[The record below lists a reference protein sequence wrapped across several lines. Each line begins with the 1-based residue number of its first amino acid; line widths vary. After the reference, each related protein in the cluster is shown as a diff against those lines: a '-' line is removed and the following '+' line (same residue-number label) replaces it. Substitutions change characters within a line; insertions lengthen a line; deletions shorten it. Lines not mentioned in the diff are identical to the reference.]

1 MESNGLLNLL
11 GNVPSTIL
19 NKLAELSQNEEI
31 LRGKVELTVIYNLAP
46 ENIRIAVEN
55 LGGSFE
61 NLGYN
66 FGIVTLNMADVEKI
80 SMIPGIQYVELPKAV
95 YTSDLGSNRASCVI
109 PLQEIYELTG
119 EGVLLGFID
128 SGIDYTHP
136 AFMDEDG
143 NTRIEY
149 IKDYSEEGRVWNKED
164 INRAL
169 KSGNPLSIVPQVD
182 TVGHGTHV
190 AGIACAGGNINKN
203 LYGVAYK
210 SSIAMVKI
218 TPRGNI
224 NYAKDT
230 LIMRGIKFLIEKSK
244 ELNKPLVINLSFST
258 NDGSHKGS
266 SLFEQ
271 YINTVCRLE
280 PISFVVA
287 AGNEGD
293 RAHHVGDIVK
303 EEQSIPINV
312 SQGEVGLILQIYK
325 DIINN
330 FTIEIINPSSN
341 SSGKIILDE
350 GYKEVNIGRDKLYI
364 YNTGPKPYNMNGE
377 IIITV
382 LPNNDF
388 ILSGIWKL
396 NITCKDDYK
405 GKYDIWMPISESLN
419 PNTKFLEPNVYNTL
433 GIPATVE
440 NVISVGSYN
449 YLTNTIS
456 SFSGRGSLYEKA
468 YLKPDIVAPG
478 EEILSS
484 VPRGRFDTKSGTSMA
499 APQVAGI
506 CALFMQWGV
515 LQGRDPFLYGD
526 RLKYYLLK
534 GARRNRPNLN
544 YPNETWGYG
553 EICAGDSFN
562 ILRAEGESREVMVK
576 IRQDKNIEY
585 NRYLI
590 EYDGDIVSKM
600 KTIDYADVFILD
612 EDYAVLIVEEGKEE
626 QLEKDLKEIVYV
638 ERNYIFSLTD
648 IDPKETSHINEFH
661 EYPYLNLTGR
671 GVLVGILDTGI
682 DYLNTEFINEDN
694 TTRIERMWDQTDN
707 KGPNPKSIPYGTEYF
722 RDDINKAIKAK
733 LENKNPYDIVP
744 LKDDISHGTKMAGVI
759 GAKGKNPEVKGAA
772 PDCEFA
778 VVKLRPMNEEE
789 MVEQLGHN
797 FVKEPLYDTVSI
809 ITAIKYL
816 YNVGKELNKPMV
828 IYIPLGSNGGPHDGN
843 TILEK
848 YIDNISNIRGLAVV
862 TGTGNQG
869 ESSTHTSG
877 TLQKSGDIKTIELKV
892 GPFEKDL
899 TFGIWCKKPDK
910 ISIGITSPA
919 GENIEKVSAKIKE
932 KEEIDLVFEG
942 SKVFIEYYLPE
953 ELTGDELIL
962 VKIENIREGIWRFNL
977 IGDLIVNGR
986 YDAWLPQE
994 PIIDK
999 ETQFLNSTPYTTIQ
1013 MPSSSK
1019 SILSTSFYNQ
1029 NNNSILGESSRGYT
1043 RDGRIVPDITTGGLN
1058 IKTIDNSGRVVMVS
1072 GSSAASAIYA
1082 GACALMFQWGIVEG
1096 NDPTLYAVKLKT
1108 YFIRGATRRESDS
1121 YPNPEWGYGILN
1133 LRGVFENVRS
1143 KTNNKRN
1150 IFIRIPKFIIK

>member
-1 MESNGLLNLL
+1 MLS
-11 GNVPSTIL
+11 NVPSTIL

-31 LRGKVELTVIYNLAP
+31 LRGKVELTVIYNLSP
-46 ENIRIAVEN
+46 ENIRFSVEN
-55 LGGSFE
+55 LGGIFE
-61 NLGYN
+61 DLGYN
-66 FGIVTLNMADVEKI
+66 FGIVTLNIEDIEKI
-80 SMIPGIQYVELPKAV
+80 STISGIQYVELPKTV

-109 PLQEIYELTG
+109 PLQDIHGLNG
-119 EGVLLGFID
+119 EGVLIGFID

-136 AFMDEDG
+136 AFIDEEG

-149 IKDYSEEGRVWNKED
+149 IKDYSEEGRVWSKED

-169 KSGNPLSIVPQVD
+169 KSNNPLSIVNEVD

-203 LYGVAYK
+203 LYGPAYK

-224 NYAKDT
+224 NYSKDT

-244 ELNKPLVINLSFST
+244 ELKKPLVINLSFST

-293 RAHHVGDIVK
+293 RAHHVGGIVK
-303 EEQSIPINV
+303 EEQSIPINI
-312 SQGEVGLILQIYK
+312 SQGERGIILQIYK
-325 DIINN
+325 EIINN
-330 FTIEIINPSSN
+330 FIIEVINPASN
-341 SSGKIILDE
+341 TSGRIILNE
-350 GYKEVNIGRDKLYI
+350 GYKEGSIGGDKFYI

-377 IIITV
+377 IIITI
-382 LPNNDF
+382 LSEENF
-388 ILSGIWKL
+388 ILSGIWRL
-396 NITCKDDYK
+396 NISCKDKYK
-405 GKYDIWMPISESLN
+405 GNYDIWMPISESLN
-419 PNTKFLEPNVYNTL
+419 PNTKFLEPNIYNTL
-433 GIPATVE
+433 GIPATIE

-456 SFSGRGSLYEKA
+456 SFSGRGSLYEKE
-468 YLKPDIVAPG
+468 YTKPDIVAPG

-484 VPRGRFDTKSGTSMA
+484 VPRGGFDTKSGTSMA
-499 APQVAGI
+499 APEVAGI
-506 CALFMQWGV
+506 CALFVQWGIV
-515 LQGRDPFLYGD
+515 QGRDPFLYGD

-534 GARRNRPNLN
+534 GARRNRPALN

-553 EICAGDSFN
+553 EVCAQDAFN
-562 ILRAEGESREVMVK
+562 ILRIGRESVSVMRK
-576 IRQDKNIEY
+576 IRQNENIKY

-590 EYDGDIVSKM
+590 EYDGDIVNKM
-600 KTIDYADVFILD
+600 KDIDYADVFILD
-612 EDYAVLIVEEGKEE
+612 EDYAVLIVQEGKEG
-626 QLEKDLKEIVYV
+626 QIEKDLKEIVYI
-638 ERNYIFSLTD
+638 EMNYIFSLTD

-661 EYPYLNLTGR
+661 EYPYLNLTGS

-707 KGPNPKSIPYGTEYF
+707 KGPNPKGIPYGTEYYKA
-722 RDDINKAIKAK
+722 DINNAIKSK

-744 LKDDISHGTKMAGVI
+744 LKDTFGHGTKMAGVI
-759 GAKGKNPEVKGAA
+759 GAKGKKPEVKGAA
-772 PDCEFA
+772 PDCEFV

-789 MVEQLGHN
+789 KIEQIGHN
-797 FVKEPLYDTVSI
+797 FIKEPLYDTVSI
-809 ITAIKYL
+809 TTAIKYL

-828 IYIPLGSNGGPHDGN
+828 IYVPLGSNGGPHDGN
-843 TILEK
+843 TILER
-848 YIDNISNIRGLAVV
+848 YIDSISNIRGLAVV
-862 TGTGNQG
+862 TGTGNEG

-877 TLQKSGDIKTIELKV
+877 TLEKSGDIKTIELKV

-899 TFGIWCKKPDK
+899 TFEIWCKKPDK
-910 ISIGITSPA
+910 VSIGITSPA
-919 GENIEKVSAKIKE
+919 GETIEKIPAKIKE

-942 SKVFIEYYLPE
+942 SKVFVEYYLPE

-999 ETQFLNSTPYTTIQ
+999 ETKFLNSTPYTTIQ
-1013 MPSSSK
+1013 MPSPSK
-1019 SILSTSFYNQ
+1019 NILCTSFYDQ
-1029 NNNSILGESSRGYT
+1029 NNNSILGQSSRGYT
-1043 RDGRIVPDITTGGLN
+1043 RDGRVVPDVTTGGLN
-1058 IKTIDNSGRVVMVS
+1058 IKTIDTSGNVVTVS

-1082 GACALMFQWGIVEG
+1082 GACALMFQWGIVDG

-1108 YFIRGATRRESDS
+1108 YFIRGATRRKSDV

-1143 KTNNKRN
+1143 KFNNKRN
-1150 IFIRIPKFIIK
+1150 VFVRIPKFIMK

>member
-1 MESNGLLNLL
+1 MLS
-11 GNVPSTIL
+11 NVPSTIL

-31 LRGKVELTVIYNLAP
+31 LRGKVELTVIYNLSP
-46 ENIRIAVEN
+46 ENIRFSVEN
-55 LGGSFE
+55 LGGIFE
-61 NLGYN
+61 DLGYN
-66 FGIVTLNMADVEKI
+66 FGIVTLNIEDIEKI
-80 SMIPGIQYVELPKAV
+80 STISGIQYVELPKTV

-109 PLQEIYELTG
+109 PLQDIHGLNG
-119 EGVLLGFID
+119 EGVLIGFID

-136 AFMDEDG
+136 AFIDEEG

-149 IKDYSEEGRVWNKED
+149 IKDYSEEGRVWSKED

-169 KSGNPLSIVPQVD
+169 KSNNPLSIVNEVD

-203 LYGVAYK
+203 LYGPAYK

-224 NYAKDT
+224 NYSKDT

-244 ELNKPLVINLSFST
+244 ELKKPLVINLSFST

-293 RAHHVGDIVK
+293 RAHHVGGIVK
-303 EEQSIPINV
+303 EEQSIPINI
-312 SQGEVGLILQIYK
+312 SQGERGIILQIYK
-325 DIINN
+325 EIINN
-330 FTIEIINPSSN
+330 FIIEVINPASN
-341 SSGKIILDE
+341 TSGRIILNE
-350 GYKEVNIGRDKLYI
+350 GYKEGSIGGDKFYI

-377 IIITV
+377 IIITI
-382 LPNNDF
+382 LSEENF
-388 ILSGIWKL
+388 ILSGIWRL
-396 NITCKDDYK
+396 NISCKDKYK
-405 GKYDIWMPISESLN
+405 GNYDIWMPISESLN
-419 PNTKFLEPNVYNTL
+419 PNTKFLEPNIYNTL
-433 GIPATVE
+433 GIPATIE

-456 SFSGRGSLYEKA
+456 SFSGRGSLYEKE
-468 YLKPDIVAPG
+468 YTKPDIVAPG

-484 VPRGRFDTKSGTSMA
+484 VPRGGFDTKSGTSMA
-499 APQVAGI
+499 APEVAGI
-506 CALFMQWGV
+506 CALFVQWGIV
-515 LQGRDPFLYGD
+515 QGRDPFLYGD

-534 GARRNRPNLN
+534 GARRNRPALN

-553 EICAGDSFN
+553 EVCAQDAFN
-562 ILRAEGESREVMVK
+562 ILRIGRESVSVMRK
-576 IRQDKNIEY
+576 IRQNENIKY

-590 EYDGDIVSKM
+590 EYDGDIVNKM
-600 KTIDYADVFILD
+600 KDIDYADVFILD
-612 EDYAVLIVEEGKEE
+612 EDYAVLIVQEGKEG
-626 QLEKDLKEIVYV
+626 QIEKDLKEIVYI
-638 ERNYIFSLTD
+638 EMNYIFSLTD

-661 EYPYLNLTGR
+661 EYPYLNLTGS

-707 KGPNPKSIPYGTEYF
+707 KGPNPKGIPYGTEYYKA
-722 RDDINKAIKAK
+722 DINNAIKSK

-744 LKDDISHGTKMAGVI
+744 LKDTFGHGTKMAGVI
-759 GAKGKNPEVKGAA
+759 GAKGKKPEVKGAA
-772 PDCEFA
+772 PDCEFV

-789 MVEQLGHN
+789 KIEQIGHN
-797 FVKEPLYDTVSI
+797 FIKEPLYDTVSI
-809 ITAIKYL
+809 TTAIKYL

-828 IYIPLGSNGGPHDGN
+828 IYVPLGSNGGPHDGN
-843 TILEK
+843 TILER
-848 YIDNISNIRGLAVV
+848 YIDSISNIRGLAVV
-862 TGTGNQG
+862 TGTGNEG

-877 TLQKSGDIKTIELKV
+877 TLEKSGDIKTIELKV

-899 TFGIWCKKPDK
+899 TFEIWCKKPDK
-910 ISIGITSPA
+910 VSIGITSPA
-919 GENIEKVSAKIKE
+919 GETIEKIPAKIKE

-942 SKVFIEYYLPE
+942 SKVFVEYYLPE

-999 ETQFLNSTPYTTIQ
+999 ETKFLNSTPYTTIQ
-1013 MPSSSK
+1013 MPSPSK
-1019 SILSTSFYNQ
+1019 NILCTSFYDQ
-1029 NNNSILGESSRGYT
+1029 NNNSILGQSSRGYT
-1043 RDGRIVPDITTGGLN
+1043 RDGRVVPDVTTGGLN
-1058 IKTIDNSGRVVMVS
+1058 IKTIDPSGNVVTVS

-1082 GACALMFQWGIVEG
+1082 GACALMFQWGIVDG

-1108 YFIRGATRRESDS
+1108 YFIRGATRRKSDV

-1143 KTNNKRN
+1143 KFNNKRN
-1150 IFIRIPKFIIK
+1150 VFVRIPKFIMK

>member
-1 MESNGLLNLL
+1 MLNLL
-11 GNVPSTIL
+11 SNVPSTIL
-19 NKLAELSQNEEI
+19 NKLAQLSQNEEI
-31 LRGKVELTVIYNLAP
+31 LRGKVELTVIYNLPP
-46 ENIRIAVEN
+46 ENIRVSIEN
-55 LGGSFE
+55 LGGIFE
-61 NLGYN
+61 DLGYN
-66 FGIVTLNMADVEKI
+66 FGIVTLNIEDIEKI
-80 SMIPGIQYVELPKAV
+80 SIIPGIQYVELPKAV

-109 PLQEIYELTG
+109 PLNEIYGLNG
-119 EGVLLGFID
+119 EGVLIGFID

-136 AFMDEDG
+136 AFIDEEG

-149 IKDYSEEGRVWNKED
+149 IKDYSEGGRVWSKED

-169 KSGNPLSIVPQVD
+169 KSNNPLSIVNEVD

-203 LYGVAYK
+203 LYGPAYK

-218 TPRGNI
+218 TARGNI
-224 NYAKDT
+224 NYSKDT

-244 ELNKPLVINLSFST
+244 ELKKPLVINLSFST

-293 RAHHVGDIVK
+293 RAHHVGGIVK
-303 EEQSIPINV
+303 EEQSIPINI
-312 SQGEVGLILQIYK
+312 SQGERGIILQIYK
-325 DIINN
+325 EIINN
-330 FTIEIINPSSN
+330 FIIEVINPASN
-341 SSGKIILDE
+341 TSGRIILNE
-350 GYKEVNIGRDKLYI
+350 GYKEGSIGGDKFYI

-377 IIITV
+377 IIITI
-382 LPNNDF
+382 LSEEDF

-396 NITCKDDYK
+396 NISCKDKYK
-405 GKYDIWMPISESLN
+405 GNYDIWMPISESLN
-419 PNTKFLEPNVYNTL
+419 PNTKFLEPNIYNTL

-456 SFSGRGSLYEKA
+456 SFSGRGSLYEKE
-468 YLKPDIVAPG
+468 YIKPDIVAPG

-484 VPRGRFDTKSGTSMA
+484 VPRGGFDTKSGTSMA
-499 APQVAGI
+499 APEVAGI
-506 CALFMQWGV
+506 CALFVQWGIV
-515 LQGRDPFLYGD
+515 QGKDPFLYGD

-534 GARRNRPNLN
+534 GARRNRPALN

-553 EICAGDSFN
+553 EVCAQDAFN
-562 ILRAEGESREVMVK
+562 ILRIGRESGSVMRK
-576 IRQDKNIEY
+576 IRQNENIKY

-590 EYDGDIVSKM
+590 EYDGDIVNKM
-600 KTIDYADVFILD
+600 KDIDYADVFILD
-612 EDYAVLIVEEGKEE
+612 EDYAVLIVQDGKEE
-626 QLEKDLKEIVYV
+626 QIEKTLKEIVYI
-638 ERNYIFSLTD
+638 EMNYIFSLTD

-707 KGPNPKSIPYGTEYF
+707 KGPNPKGIPYGTEYYKA
-722 RDDINKAIKAK
+722 DINNAIKSK

-744 LKDDISHGTKMAGVI
+744 LKDTIGHGTKMAGVI
-759 GAKGKNPEVKGAA
+759 GAKGKKPEVKGAA
-772 PDCEFA
+772 PDCEFV

-789 MVEQLGHN
+789 KIEQIGHN
-797 FVKEPLYDTVSI
+797 FIKDPLYDTVSI
-809 ITAIKYL
+809 TTAIKYL

-828 IYIPLGSNGGPHDGN
+828 IYVPLGSNGGPHDGN
-843 TILEK
+843 TILER
-848 YIDNISNIRGLAVV
+848 YIDSISNIRGLAVV

-877 TLQKSGDIKTIELKV
+877 TLEKSGDIKTIELKV

-899 TFGIWCKKPDK
+899 TFEIWCKKPDK
-910 ISIGITSPA
+910 VSIGITSPA
-919 GENIEKVSAKIKE
+919 GEIIEKIPAKIKE

-942 SKVFIEYYLPE
+942 SKVFVEYYLPE

-999 ETQFLNSTPYTTIQ
+999 ETKFLNSTPYTTIQ
-1013 MPSSSK
+1013 MPSPSRN
-1019 SILSTSFYNQ
+1019 ILSTSFYDQ

-1043 RDGRIVPDITTGGLN
+1043 RDGRVVPDVTTGGLN
-1058 IKTIDNSGRVVMVS
+1058 IKTIDTSGNVVTVS

-1082 GACALMFQWGIVEG
+1082 GACALMFQWGIVDG

-1108 YFIRGATRRESDS
+1108 YFIRGATRRKSDI

-1143 KTNNKRN
+1143 KFNNKRN
-1150 IFIRIPKFIIK
+1150 VFVRIPKFIMK

>member
-1 MESNGLLNLL
+1 MLNLL
-11 GNVPSTIL
+11 SNVPSTIL
-19 NKLAELSQNEEI
+19 NKLAQLSQNEEI
-31 LRGKVELTVIYNLAP
+31 LRGKVELTVIYNLPP
-46 ENIRIAVEN
+46 ENIRVSIEN
-55 LGGSFE
+55 LGGIFE
-61 NLGYN
+61 DLGYN
-66 FGIVTLNMADVEKI
+66 FGIVTLNIEDIEKI
-80 SMIPGIQYVELPKAV
+80 SIIPGIQYVELPKAV

-109 PLQEIYELTG
+109 PLNEIYGLNG
-119 EGVLLGFID
+119 EGVLIGFID

-136 AFMDEDG
+136 AFIDEEG

-149 IKDYSEEGRVWNKED
+149 IKDYSEGGRVWSKED

-169 KSGNPLSIVPQVD
+169 KSNNPLSIVNEVD

-203 LYGVAYK
+203 LYGPAYK

-218 TPRGNI
+218 TARGNI
-224 NYAKDT
+224 NYSKDT

-244 ELNKPLVINLSFST
+244 ELKKPLVINLSFST

-293 RAHHVGDIVK
+293 RAHHVGGIVK
-303 EEQSIPINV
+303 EEQSIPINI
-312 SQGEVGLILQIYK
+312 SQGERGIILQIYK
-325 DIINN
+325 EIINN
-330 FTIEIINPSSN
+330 FIIEVINPASN
-341 SSGKIILDE
+341 TSGRIILNE
-350 GYKEVNIGRDKLYI
+350 GYKEGSIGGDKFYI

-377 IIITV
+377 IIITI
-382 LPNNDF
+382 LSEEDF

-396 NITCKDDYK
+396 NISCKDKYK
-405 GKYDIWMPISESLN
+405 GNYDIWMPISESLN
-419 PNTKFLEPNVYNTL
+419 PNTKFLEPNIYNTL

-456 SFSGRGSLYEKA
+456 SFSGRGSLYEKE
-468 YLKPDIVAPG
+468 YIKPDIVAPG

-484 VPRGRFDTKSGTSMA
+484 VPRGGFDTKSGTSMA
-499 APQVAGI
+499 APEVAGI
-506 CALFMQWGV
+506 CALFVQWGIV
-515 LQGRDPFLYGD
+515 QGKDPFLYGD

-534 GARRNRPNLN
+534 GARRNRPALN

-553 EICAGDSFN
+553 EICAQDAFN
-562 ILRAEGESREVMVK
+562 ILRIGRESGSVMRK
-576 IRQDKNIEY
+576 IRQNENIKY

-590 EYDGDIVSKM
+590 EYDGDIVNKI

-612 EDYAVLIVEEGKEE
+612 EDYAVLIVQDGKEE
-626 QLEKDLKEIVYV
+626 QIEKTLKEIVYI
-638 ERNYIFSLTD
+638 EMNYIFSLTD

-707 KGPNPKSIPYGTEYF
+707 KGPNPKGIPYGTEYYKA
-722 RDDINKAIKAK
+722 DINNAIKSK

-744 LKDDISHGTKMAGVI
+744 LKDTIGHGTKMAGVI
-759 GAKGKNPEVKGAA
+759 GAKGKKPEVKGAA
-772 PDCEFA
+772 PDCEFV

-789 MVEQLGHN
+789 KIEQIGHN
-797 FVKEPLYDTVSI
+797 FIKDPLYDTVSI
-809 ITAIKYL
+809 TTAIKYL

-828 IYIPLGSNGGPHDGN
+828 IYVPLGSNGGPHDGN
-843 TILEK
+843 TILER
-848 YIDNISNIRGLAVV
+848 YIDSISNIRGLAVV

-877 TLQKSGDIKTIELKV
+877 TLEKSGDIKTIELKV

-899 TFGIWCKKPDK
+899 TFEIWCKKPDK
-910 ISIGITSPA
+910 VSIGITSPA
-919 GENIEKVSAKIKE
+919 GETIEKIPAKIKE

-942 SKVFIEYYLPE
+942 SKVFVEYYLPE

-999 ETQFLNSTPYTTIQ
+999 ETKFLNSTPYTTIQ
-1013 MPSSSK
+1013 MPSPSRN
-1019 SILSTSFYNQ
+1019 ILSTSFYDQ

-1043 RDGRIVPDITTGGLN
+1043 RDGRVVPDVTTGGLN
-1058 IKTIDNSGRVVMVS
+1058 IKTIDTSGNVVTVS

-1082 GACALMFQWGIVEG
+1082 GACALMFQWGIVDG

-1108 YFIRGATRRESDS
+1108 YFIRGATRRKSDI

-1143 KTNNKRN
+1143 KFNNKRN
-1150 IFIRIPKFIIK
+1150 VFVRIPKFIMK

>member
-1 MESNGLLNLL
+1 MLNLL
-11 GNVPSTIL
+11 SNVPSTIL

-31 LRGKVELTVIYNLAP
+31 LRGKVELTVIYNLP
-46 ENIRIAVEN
+46 SESIRISVEN
-55 LGGSFE
+55 LGGIFE
-61 NLGYN
+61 DLGYN
-66 FGIVTLNMADVEKI
+66 FGIVTLNIEDIEKI
-80 SMIPGIQYVELPKAV
+80 STIPGIQYVELPKAV

-109 PLQEIYELTG
+109 PLQDIYGLSG
-119 EGVLLGFID
+119 EGVLIGFID

-136 AFMDEDG
+136 AFIDENG

-149 IKDYSEEGRVWNKED
+149 IKDYSEGGRVWSKED

-169 KSGNPLSIVPQVD
+169 RSYNPLSIVNEVD
-182 TVGHGTHV
+182 ILGHGTHV
-190 AGIACAGGNINKN
+190 TGIACAGGKINKS
-203 LYGVAYK
+203 LYGPAYK

-218 TPRGNI
+218 TSRGNI

-293 RAHHVGDIVK
+293 RAHHVGGIVK
-303 EEQSIPINV
+303 EEQSILVNI
-312 SQGEVGLILQIYK
+312 SQGERGIILQIYK
-325 DIINN
+325 EIINN
-330 FTIEIINPSSN
+330 FIIEIINPSS
-341 SSGKIILDE
+341 STSGKIILNE
-350 GYKEVNIGRDKLYI
+350 EYKEGSIGSDKFYI

-377 IIITV
+377 IIITI
-382 LPNNDF
+382 LSEESF

-396 NITCKDDYK
+396 NIICKDKYK

-456 SFSGRGSLYEKA
+456 SFSGRGSLYEKG
-468 YLKPDIVAPG
+468 YIKPDIVAPG

-484 VPRGRFDTKSGTSMA
+484 VPRGGFDTKSGTSMA

-506 CALFMQWGV
+506 CALFMQWGIV
-515 LQGRDPFLYGD
+515 QGKDPFLYGD

-534 GARRNRPNLN
+534 GARRNRPALN

-553 EICAGDSFN
+553 EVCAEDAFS
-562 ILRAEGESREVMVK
+562 ILRIGRGSMRK
-576 IRQDKNIEY
+576 IRQNENIKY

-590 EYDGDIVSKM
+590 EYDGDIVNKI
-600 KTIDYADVFILD
+600 KAINYANVFILD
-612 EDYAVLIVEEGKEE
+612 ENYAVLIIEEGKED
-626 QLEKDLKEIVYV
+626 QIEKDLKEIVYV

-682 DYLNTEFINEDN
+682 DYLNTEFINEDD
-694 TTRIERMWDQTDN
+694 TTRIERVWDQTNN
-707 KGPNPKSIPYGTEYF
+707 KGPNPKGIPYGTEYF
-722 RDDINKAIKAK
+722 RDDINNAIKAK
-733 LENKNPYDIVP
+733 KENKNPYDIVP
-744 LKDDISHGTKMAGVI
+744 LKDDIGHGTKMAGVI
-759 GAKGKNPEVKGAA
+759 GAKGKNPEAKGAA
-772 PDCEFA
+772 PDCDFA
-778 VVKLRPMNEEE
+778 AVKLRPMNEEE
-789 MVEQLGHN
+789 KMEEIGHN
-797 FVKEPLYDTVSI
+797 FIKESLYDTVSI
-809 ITAIKYL
+809 VTAIKYL
-816 YNVGKELNKPMV
+816 YNVGKEINKPIV
-828 IYIPLGSNGGPHDGN
+828 IYVPLGSNGGPHDGN
-843 TILEK
+843 TILER
-848 YIDNISNIRGLAVV
+848 YIDSISNIRGLVVV

-877 TLQKSGDIKTIELKV
+877 TLQESGDIKTIELKV
-892 GPFEKDL
+892 GPFQKDL
-899 TFGIWCKKPDK
+899 AFEVWCKKPDK
-910 ISIGITSPA
+910 VSIGITSPA
-919 GENIEKVSAKIKE
+919 GESVEKISAKIKE

-953 ELTGDELIL
+953 EGTGDELIL
-962 VKIENIREGIWRFNL
+962 IKIENIREGIWRFNL

-994 PIIDK
+994 PIISK
-999 ETQFLNSTPYTTIQ
+999 ETKFLNSTPYTTIQ
-1013 MPSSSK
+1013 TPSSSK
-1019 SILSTSFYNQ
+1019 SILATSFYDQ
-1029 NNNSILGESSRGYT
+1029 NNNSILGESSRGYN
-1043 RDGRIVPDITTGGLN
+1043 RDGRVVPDVTTGGLN
-1058 IKTIDNSGRVVMVS
+1058 IKTIDTSGNVVTVS

-1082 GACALMFQWGIVEG
+1082 GACALMFQWGIVDG

-1108 YFIRGATRRESDS
+1108 YFIRGATRRKSDV

-1133 LRGVFENVRS
+1133 LRGVFENLRGEI
-1143 KTNNKRN
+1143 NDKRN
-1150 IFIRIPKFIIK
+1150 VFIRIPKLIIK